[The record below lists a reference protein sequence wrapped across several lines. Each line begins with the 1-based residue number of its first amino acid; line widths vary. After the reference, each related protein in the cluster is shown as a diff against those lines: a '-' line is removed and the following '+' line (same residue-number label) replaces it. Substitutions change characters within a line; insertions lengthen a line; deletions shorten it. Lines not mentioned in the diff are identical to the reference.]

1 MRFIAL
7 FRPDELAQPT
17 QQQIEQMHEFIKEA
31 VGAGVLLATEGF
43 GPSTQ
48 ADVKIRRRKGKFSVT
63 DGPFTESKEI
73 IGGFALMQVKSR
85 EEVIHWTRRFLEIA
99 EDGEAE
105 VRQLFDMSP
114 IQMAT
119 GK

>member
-63 DGPFTESKEI
+63 DGPFTESKEWI
-73 IGGFALMQVKSR
+73 AGFAILDAPDLDTAIELAAKNPMAYEGR
-85 EEVIHWTRRFLEIA
+85 IELRPIHSMGGP
-99 EDGEAE
+99 D
-105 VRQLFDMSP
+105 D
-114 IQMAT
+114 
-119 GK
+119 